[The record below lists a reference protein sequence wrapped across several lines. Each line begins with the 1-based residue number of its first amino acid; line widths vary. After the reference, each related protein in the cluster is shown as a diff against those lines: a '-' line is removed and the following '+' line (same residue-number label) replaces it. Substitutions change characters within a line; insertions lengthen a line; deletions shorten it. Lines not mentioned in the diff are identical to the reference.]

1 MRREQWKSPAFA
13 GLSCKSSCPFF
24 SPVMNTANANTGD
37 EALGAHCKWPS
48 VVVVLALVAN
58 RQHRHRPVVVD
69 LEQQHV
75 AAGTEAD
82 D

>member
-1 MRREQWKSPAFA
+1 MEKPRFCGAFMQIIV
-13 GLSCKSSCPFF
+13 SVF
-24 SPVMNTANANTGD
+24 SPVMNTANASTGD